1 MTELLIV
8 MAISGIMILVSIP
21 ALSRLQSRNAVRA
34 AASEVRGVFDQTRRL
49 AMARNQNVALKFL
62 QRSGEWLYAIY
73 RDGDGDGVRN
83 DDIVSGID
91 PLVRP
96 PVAVLSGTRMA
107 RIGLPAT
114 PARDPDSGRLM
125 PITASP
131 IRFNVSRLCSFS
143 REGEATSG
151 SVFVTDGKDA
161 AALVRVLGAT
171 GRIRVLV
178 YDRASGN
185 WK

>member
-8 MAISGIMILVSIP
+8 MAISGTMMLVSIP

-34 AASEVRGVFDQTRRL
+34 AAIEVRGIFDHTRRL
-49 AMARNQNVALKFL
+49 AMARNQNVAVKFL
-62 QRSGEWLYAIY
+62 QRSGEWQYAIY
-73 RDGDGDGVRN
+73 RDGDGDGIRN
-83 DDIVSGID
+83 DDIARGID
-91 PLVRP
+91 PLMRSP
-96 PVAVLSGTRMA
+96 LPVMGGNRSA

-125 PITASP
+125 AVSASP
-131 IRFNVSRLCSFS
+131 IRFNASRLCSFS
-143 REGEATSG
+143 RQGEATSG
-151 SVFVTDGKDA
+151 SVFVTDGKDG

-171 GRIRVLV
+171 GRIRVLT
-178 YDRASGN
+178 YDRPTGN